1 MARIRV
7 VVPVLD
13 ECPLF
18 ELAVP
23 CEVFGRDRRDLTPDW
38 YDLALCQ
45 STDHEPKSLNGLS
58 LRAPHGLEA
67 MRSADLVVVPA
78 CADASYRPPEALLSA
93 LVEAHERGARIA
105 AVCSGAF
112 VLAAAGLLDGREAA
126 THWMHADELQRRY
139 PRVDVNPRA
148 LFVDEGDV
156 LTSAGTAAGIDL
168 CLHIVRRDF
177 GAAVAAEVG
186 RRMVVAPQ
194 REGDQAQYVSP
205 DLPGPAQDR
214 GLGPVLGWALE
225 RLHEPVTIPQLA
237 EQARMSTRTF
247 TRRFR
252 QETGLTPIGWL
263 TRQRLDRARELLE
276 TTRLPVDAVAERSGF
291 STGNGLRQHFT
302 KVLGTTPSA
311 YRRAFRS
318 VGDME

>member
-13 ECPLF
+13 DCPLF

-23 CEVFGRDRRDLTPDW
+23 CEVFGRDRRDLAPDW
-38 YDLALCQ
+38 YELTLCQ
-45 STDHEPKSLNGLS
+45 SADREQESLNGLW
-58 LRAPHGLEA
+58 LRAPQGLEA
-67 MRSADLVVVPA
+67 MRAADLVVVPA

-93 LVEAHERGARIA
+93 LTEAHERGARIA
-105 AVCSGAF
+105 ALCSGAF

-126 THWMHADELQRRY
+126 THWMHADELRSRY
-139 PRVDVNPRA
+139 PRISVNQRA
-148 LFVDEGDV
+148 LYVDEGDI

-168 CLHIVRRDF
+168 CLHIVRGDF

-194 REGDQAQYVSP
+194 REGDQAQYVSAGP
-205 DLPGPAQDR
+205 PVPAQDR
-214 GLGPVLGWALE
+214 GLAPVLSWALE

-237 EQARMSTRTF
+237 EQAMMSTRTF
-247 TRRFR
+247 IRRFHR
-252 QETGLTPIGWL
+252 ELGLTPIRWL
-263 TRQRLDRARELLE
+263 TQQRLARARELLE

-302 KVLGTTPSA
+302 KTLGTTPSA
-311 YRRAFRS
+311 YRRTFQGSR
-318 VGDME
+318 